1 MAMCGLS
8 VQSSACMCLGIT
20 KEVIVS
26 WFETEVETREYLER
40 WLSWQETG
48 YTERGW

>member
-1 MAMCGLS
+1 MG
-8 VQSSACMCLGIT
+8 
-20 KEVIVS
+20 

-40 WLSWQETG
+40 WLSWQDTG